1 MISQVIHDLAL
12 EQENIAKEKGQEDD
26 NFPGKRWLRRV
37 NKLNVTESTFVFQSV
52 LPYRH
57 VLQYLFINRLILNK
71 VFIS

>member
-37 NKLNVTESTFVFQSV
+37 NKLNVTESTLSSSLYFHIGMS
-52 LPYRH
+52 Y
-57 VLQYLFINRLILNK
+57 
-71 VFIS
+71 STCS